1 MNKAARLLWW
11 IESNGL
17 MIIVITNNIMRY
29 MEEKR
34 VTVMDVVLNTSFS
47 RNDIE
52 RILSGELLICP
63 YGLKEIATVLGV
75 SKKDL
80 MKG

>member
-1 MNKAARLLWW
+1 
-11 IESNGL
+11 
-17 MIIVITNNIMRY
+17 MIMVIASNIMRY

-34 VTVMDVVLNTSFS
+34 VTVMDIVLNTSFS

-52 RILSGELLICP
+52 RILSGELMICP

-75 SKKDL
+75 GKKDL

>member
-1 MNKAARLLWW
+1 M
-11 IESNGL
+11 
-17 MIIVITNNIMRY
+17 VIASNIMRY

-34 VTVMDVVLNTSFS
+34 VTVIDIVLNTSFS
-47 RNDIE
+47 RYDIE
-52 RILSGELLICP
+52 RILSGELMICP
-63 YGLKEIATVLGV
+63 CGLKKIATVLGV

>member
-1 MNKAARLLWW
+1 
-11 IESNGL
+11 
-17 MIIVITNNIMRY
+17 MIMVITNNIMRY

-34 VTVMDVVLNTSFS
+34 VTVMDIVLNISFT

-52 RILSGELLICP
+52 RILSGELMICP

>member
-1 MNKAARLLWW
+1 
-11 IESNGL
+11 
-17 MIIVITNNIMRY
+17 MIMAIASNIMRY

-34 VTVMDVVLNTSFS
+34 VTVIDTVLNTSFS
-47 RNDIE
+47 INDIE
-52 RILSGELLICP
+52 RILSGELMICP
-63 YGLKEIATVLGV
+63 CGLKEIATVLGV

>member
-1 MNKAARLLWW
+1 M
-11 IESNGL
+11 
-17 MIIVITNNIMRY
+17 VITNNIMRY
-29 MEEKR
+29 VEEKR
-34 VTVMDVVLNTSFS
+34 VTIMDIVLNTSFS

-52 RILSGELLICP
+52 RILSGELMICP

>member
-1 MNKAARLLWW
+1 
-11 IESNGL
+11 
-17 MIIVITNNIMRY
+17 MIMVIASKIMRY

-34 VTVMDVVLNTSFS
+34 VTVMDIVLNTSFS

-52 RILSGELLICP
+52 RILSGELMICP
-63 YGLKEIATVLGV
+63 CGLKEIATVLGV

>member
-1 MNKAARLLWW
+1 M
-11 IESNGL
+11 
-17 MIIVITNNIMRY
+17 VIASNIMRY

-34 VTVMDVVLNTSFS
+34 VTVIDIVLNTSFS
-47 RNDIE
+47 RYDIE
-52 RILSGELLICP
+52 RILSGELMICP
-63 YGLKEIATVLGV
+63 CGLKEIATVLGL

>member
-1 MNKAARLLWW
+1 
-11 IESNGL
+11 
-17 MIIVITNNIMRY
+17 MIMVIANNIMRY

-34 VTVMDVVLNTSFS
+34 VTVMDIVLNTSFS

-52 RILSGELLICP
+52 RILSGELMICP
-63 YGLKEIATVLGV
+63 CGLKEIATVLGV

>member
-1 MNKAARLLWW
+1 M
-11 IESNGL
+11 
-17 MIIVITNNIMRY
+17 VITNNIMRY

-34 VTVMDVVLNTSFS
+34 VTVMDIVLNTSFS

-52 RILSGELLICP
+52 RILSGELMICP
-63 YGLKEIATVLGV
+63 YGLKEIATVLGA

>member
-1 MNKAARLLWW
+1 M
-11 IESNGL
+11 
-17 MIIVITNNIMRY
+17 VIASNIMRY

-34 VTVMDVVLNTSFS
+34 VTVMDIVLNTSFS
-47 RNDIE
+47 RNNIE
-52 RILSGELLICP
+52 RILSGELMICP
-63 YGLKEIATVLGV
+63 CGLKEIATVLGV

>member
-1 MNKAARLLWW
+1 MAIA
-11 IESNGL
+11 S
-17 MIIVITNNIMRY
+17 NIMRY

-34 VTVMDVVLNTSFS
+34 VTVIDTVLNTSFS
-47 RNDIE
+47 INDIE
-52 RILSGELLICP
+52 RILSGELMICP
-63 YGLKEIATVLGV
+63 CGLKEIATVLGV

>member
-1 MNKAARLLWW
+1 MT
-11 IESNGL
+11 IES
-17 MIIVITNNIMRY
+17 NIMRY

-34 VTVMDVVLNTSFS
+34 VTVMDIVLNTSFT

>member
-1 MNKAARLLWW
+1 M
-11 IESNGL
+11 
-17 MIIVITNNIMRY
+17 VIASNIMRY

-34 VTVMDVVLNTSFS
+34 VTVIDIVLNTSFS
-47 RNDIE
+47 RYDIE
-52 RILSGELLICP
+52 RILSGELMICP
-63 YGLKEIATVLGV
+63 CGLKEIATVLGV

>member
-1 MNKAARLLWW
+1 M
-11 IESNGL
+11 
-17 MIIVITNNIMRY
+17 VIASNIMTY

-34 VTVMDVVLNTSFS
+34 VTVIDIVLNTSFS
-47 RNDIE
+47 RYDIE
-52 RILSGELLICP
+52 RILSGELMICP
-63 YGLKEIATVLGV
+63 CGLKEIATVLGV

>member
-1 MNKAARLLWW
+1 M
-11 IESNGL
+11 
-17 MIIVITNNIMRY
+17 VIANNIMRY

-34 VTVMDVVLNTSFS
+34 VTVMDIVLNTSFS

-52 RILSGELLICP
+52 RILSGELMICP
-63 YGLKEIATVLGV
+63 CGLKEIATVLGV

>member
-1 MNKAARLLWW
+1 
-11 IESNGL
+11 

>member
-1 MNKAARLLWW
+1 M
-11 IESNGL
+11 
-17 MIIVITNNIMRY
+17 VITNNIMRY

-34 VTVMDVVLNTSFS
+34 VTVIDIVLNTSFS

-52 RILSGELLICP
+52 RILSGELMICP

>member
-1 MNKAARLLWW
+1 
-11 IESNGL
+11 
-17 MIIVITNNIMRY
+17 MIMVIASNIMRY

-34 VTVMDVVLNTSFS
+34 VTVMDIVLNTSFS

-52 RILSGELLICP
+52 RILSGELMICP